1 MDRLADSARVFGL
14 TIETNDTFQ
23 CDGLWEDHLAGWNA
37 WCAVSGQWRT
47 APLSGNWGGKV
58 IWIGLDYASARA
70 ALDLAGLTVTPEA
83 WADVRAIESG
93 AIEELNRR
101 G

>member
-1 MDRLADSARVFGL
+1 MERLSEFARVFGL
-14 TIETNDTFQ
+14 TIEGDNTAHGE
-23 CDGLWEDHLAGWNA
+23 GLWEDHLPAWAA

-47 APLSGNWGGKV
+47 VPLSGNWGGKV
-58 IWIGLDYASARA
+58 IWVGLDYAAAHA
-70 ALDLAGLTVTPEA
+70 ALDLAGLTVTPEI
-83 WADVRAIESG
+83 WADVRAIEGG